1 MVSVQAPQNPD
12 PATLSARLPAFAWRP
27 VTAVAALTAAYL
39 LATSARYGY
48 HRDELYFL
56 EAGRHLAWGYDD
68 QPPLTPL
75 LMRGETALFGT
86 AVAAVRIVPLLCS
99 LGMVYLAAACARE
112 LRGTRAAQVI
122 AAAATAATPMALFLG
137 HIFVTATV
145 DFLVWSVILWLVLRW
160 LRTRQDRLWP
170 VIGAVAGLGLLNNNL
185 VAGLA
190 AILVIGALISG
201 PRELFANRWVWSAAA
216 IAVLLW
222 LPYLIWQGQHGWPEA
237 KMMGHI
243 SGQSDERA
251 NLLPF
256 QLEAA
261 TGATPIWIAG
271 LWRLLRGAQT
281 RPYRMLAWA
290 YPLLLALLA
299 ITGGKRYYPDG
310 FLPLLFGAGSVAVVD
325 WLRRGRERVRAA
337 WLWASVALTAVTTAL
352 LVTPALPVRTFVA
365 WGFININ
372 KENGET
378 IGWPSLVATTAG
390 AYATI
395 PPQQRPRAVI
405 LAENYG
411 DAGALAH
418 FGPGAGLPFAYA
430 PHDGYQRFGVP
441 TDAQDGPVVAV
452 GFRGDQ
458 APDFLTGCVQAGVV
472 DNGLK
477 ADNQEQG
484 VPIWVCSGPHQP
496 WSRLWPTLVHY
507 S

>member
-1 MVSVQAPQNPD
+1 MVSAQAPLNPD
-12 PATLSARLPAFAWRP
+12 SAALPTFAWRP
-27 VTAVAALTAAYL
+27 VTAVAALAAAYL
-39 LATSARYGY
+39 AATSARYGY

-75 LMRGETALFGT
+75 LLRGETAVFGT
-86 AVAAVRIVPLLCS
+86 SVPAVRIVPLLCS
-99 LGMVYLAAACARE
+99 VGMVFLAALCARE

-122 AAAATAATPMALFLG
+122 AAAATAATPMTLFLG

-160 LRTRQDRLWP
+160 LRTRQDWLWP
-170 VIGAVAGLGLLNNNL
+170 VIGAVAGVGLLNNNL

-190 AILVIGALISG
+190 AVLVVGALISG
-201 PRELFANRWVWSAAA
+201 PRDLFGNRWVWAAAA
-216 IAVLLW
+216 IAVVLW
-222 LPYLIWQGQHGWPEA
+222 LPYLLWQGQHGWPET

-261 TGATPIWIAG
+261 TGTTPIWVAG
-271 LWRLLRGAQT
+271 LWRLLRGAET

-299 ITGGKRYYPDG
+299 VTGGKRYYPDG

-325 WLRRGRERVRAA
+325 WLGRGRERVRAA
-337 WLWASVALTAVTTAL
+337 WLAAAVVLTAVTTAV
-352 LVTPALPVRTFVA
+352 LVTPALPVRTFVSS
-365 WGFININ
+365 GFMNIN

-378 IGWPSLVATTAG
+378 IGWPELVHTAAE
-390 AYATI
+390 AYGTI
-395 PPQQRPRAVI
+395 PAEQRPRAVI

-411 DAGALAH
+411 VAGALAH
-418 FGPGAGLPFAYA
+418 FGPGYRLPFAYA
-430 PHDGYQRFGVP
+430 PHNGYQRFGVP
-441 TDAQDGPVVAV
+441 HDDQDGPVMVV
-452 GFRGDQ
+452 GFRSDQ
-458 APDFLTGCVQAGVV
+458 APDFLAGCERRGVV
-472 DNGLK
+472 DNGVGAK
-477 ADNQEQG
+477 NQEQG
-484 VPIWVCSGPHQP
+484 VPIWVCSGAHEA